1 MPKVRQVSV
10 RRTKTTAAT
19 VSSSQSATVVLPGFA
34 DNQSQM
40 AQQCSSAPLEIPGNV
55 ILPNP
60 SVHDTLG
67 VNNSFSNREKII
79 NGQYL
84 DLGCL
89 LETQMRDRND
99 RAIKLVNGELCARER
114 SSPKIATIEQWTDA
128 FILFM
133 NIYVG
138 AHPNKIHQLL
148 KYLHSI
154 RLGASR
160 FSGQGWILYDEQFRL
175 RKASNPASSWG
186 EMDTELWLLYM
197 WPSQS
202 TPVSQASQNSYKG

>member
-1 MPKVRQVSV
+1 M
-10 RRTKTTAAT
+10 
-19 VSSSQSATVVLPGFA
+19 VLPGFA

-40 AQQCSSAPLEIPGNV
+40 AQQCTSAPLVLEIPGNV
-55 ILPNP
+55 VLPNP
-60 SVHDTLG
+60 SVHVTLG
-67 VNNSFSNREKII
+67 VNNSFSNWEKII

-84 DLGCL
+84 DLGGL
-89 LETQMRDRND
+89 LETQMRDHND
-99 RAIKLVNGELCARER
+99 RAINLVNGELCARER

-148 KYLHSI
+148 KYLHSF
-154 RLGASR
+154 RLGACR

-175 RKASNPASSWG
+175 TKASNPASSWG

-197 WPSQS
+197 LPSQS
-202 TPVSQASQNSYKG
+202 MPVSQASQNSSKG

>member
-1 MPKVRQVSV
+1 M
-10 RRTKTTAAT
+10 
-19 VSSSQSATVVLPGFA
+19 VLLGFA

-40 AQQCSSAPLEIPGNV
+40 AQQCISAPLVLVIPGTV
-55 ILPNP
+55 VLPNP
-60 SVHDTLG
+60 SVHVTLG

-84 DLGCL
+84 DLGGL
-89 LETQMRDRND
+89 LETRMRDHND
-99 RAIKLVNGELCARER
+99 RAINLVNGELCARER

-133 NIYVG
+133 NIYVD

-154 RLGASR
+154 QLGASR
-160 FSGQGWILYDEQFRL
+160 FSGQGWVLYAEQFRL
-175 RKASNPASSWG
+175 KKKNPIKSS
-186 EMDTELWLLYM
+186 
-197 WPSQS
+197 
-202 TPVSQASQNSYKG
+202 